1 MNWSRWML
9 PSATPRPP
17 NHVSVWSVAARD
29 ARTFFW
35 LAGALWLAAL
45 VQIVFNTAKTRPSA
59 ASWPDAALA
68 VLADFGTVGVGA
80 AIVSMLLA
88 RAVNMIGGILL
99 SLYQAMVNRFVIPV
113 IEEHEARGREE
124 GRAKGREEGRA
135 KGREEGRAEGR
146 EEGLAEGINQGRA
159 EGIEAG
165 RYKAMAEWMA
175 WNQRRLVAERAGQA
189 FAEPPPGN

>member
-1 MNWSRWML
+1 MNWPRWML
-9 PSATPRPP
+9 PSATPRPS

-29 ARTFFW
+29 ARMFFG

-45 VQIVFNTAKTRPSA
+45 VQIVYNTAKAWPSA
-59 ASWPDAALA
+59 APWPDAALA
-68 VLADFGTVGVGA
+68 VLADLGTVGVGA

-88 RAVNMIGGILL
+88 RAVNMVGGILL

-113 IEEHEARGREE
+113 IEEHEARGREK
-124 GRAKGREEGRA
+124 GLAK
-135 KGREEGRAEGR
+135 GR
-146 EEGLAEGINQGRA
+146 EEGLAEGRVKGRAEGIDEGRA

-175 WNQRRLVAERAGQA
+175 WNQRRLAAERAGQA
-189 FAEPPPGN
+189 FDEPPPSN